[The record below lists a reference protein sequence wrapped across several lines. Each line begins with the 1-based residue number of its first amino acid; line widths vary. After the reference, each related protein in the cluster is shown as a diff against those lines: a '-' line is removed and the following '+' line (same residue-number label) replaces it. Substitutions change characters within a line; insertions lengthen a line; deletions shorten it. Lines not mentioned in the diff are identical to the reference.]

1 MNETIVYNVLKDLPA
16 QVVRG
21 VPLGLSLPNLAYSLL
36 RDNGRYYIELVSRTE
51 TAEEGD
57 SLLSLGET
65 ALATIGFYCYER
77 AGARQKDTGVFLR
90 KGRFKAG
97 SHINVLVE
105 GELLVGL
112 SEMQLKYGS
121 NLQLYSD
128 GALRYTGFKPSA
140 LKLVL
145 QSSMPSAFTSGNK
158 INLSLGNEAYK
169 GYVSA
174 IVQKDGMSHIS
185 MDIWKEE
192 NSV

>member
-97 SHINVLVE
+97 SHINVLV
-105 GELLVGL
+105 
-112 SEMQLKYGS
+112 
-121 NLQLYSD
+121 
-128 GALRYTGFKPSA
+128 
-140 LKLVL
+140 
-145 QSSMPSAFTSGNK
+145 
-158 INLSLGNEAYK
+158 
-169 GYVSA
+169 
-174 IVQKDGMSHIS
+174 
-185 MDIWKEE
+185 
-192 NSV
+192 